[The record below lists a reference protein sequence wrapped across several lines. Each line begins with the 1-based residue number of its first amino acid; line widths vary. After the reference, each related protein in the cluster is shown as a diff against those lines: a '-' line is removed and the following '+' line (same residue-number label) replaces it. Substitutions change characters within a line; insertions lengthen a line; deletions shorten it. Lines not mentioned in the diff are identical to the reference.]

1 MQLSLTDSERKALT
15 TGLIYAREV
24 FALAP
29 AHWTRPGVMADIESI
44 LSRTSLVAK
53 HGQESKLG
61 FPGSGIAR
69 RHISKLLKAPKKPME
84 EES

>member
-53 HGQESKLG
+53 HGQESKFD
-61 FPGSGIAR
+61 FPGSRDAH
-69 RHISKLLKAPKKPME
+69 RHIAKLLKAPSKPKE
-84 EES
+84 D